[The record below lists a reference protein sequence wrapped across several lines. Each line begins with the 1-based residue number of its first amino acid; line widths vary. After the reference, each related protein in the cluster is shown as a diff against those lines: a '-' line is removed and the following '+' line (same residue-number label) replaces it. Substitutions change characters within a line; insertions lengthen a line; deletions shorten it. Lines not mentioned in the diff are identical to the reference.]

1 MVALSYSA
9 GAAEV
14 NLTTDNAQ
22 GPWNTMT
29 EPTVFVVNGDLELK
43 PAEGS
48 AAATSHVF
56 SSICEYA
63 FKGTANADGTKPTLT
78 IKDYIADTSKGVYLL
93 NSGETGDHYVG
104 KVDPDTVHLD
114 KDGISFSDF
123 EKVDISGNKG
133 FKSLIYN
140 VYYGVRGLLN
150 AEPWGAFYKYSDST
164 GVSFCNIGKLFMKD
178 NTLKNEDGSLI
189 YVQPKTEDAN
199 DWQEQKLEFKNIG
212 EAVFEGNNATAI
224 SSYVRVEFEQIGKL
238 VFANSSK
245 TSGYRKGGAI
255 RVSAPGGSLEFSA
268 PVTYFSL
275 KDCGDVYFLNN
286 KAGYGGAIHITPST
300 KKNDNRFLMSA
311 DKGNIIFKGN
321 TMRVATALGP
331 NFASGGINSNWGS
344 EVLNSIF
351 LAKNSLQTDY
361 SAGHLS
367 FRAQE
372 GKEISFYDPI
382 KDHCPA
388 CDTNPDY
395 TPTYFNGESLEEG
408 LAYGGVIR
416 FSGNYVRD
424 YITMTE
430 EEKAAG
436 EDGLTNF
443 ERRLSKSYKSGFNMK
458 GHLYG
463 GSLIIEDGAILGR
476 TTSSEW
482 FGEQTSTSF
491 DHHQGILEMSRQG
504 AINVCDATF
513 DGKSAILR
521 TEKDCTLV
529 AGNSHKGGNY
539 DGSIDM
545 GKGFSF
551 DFPHFLETAAKTE
564 SMSGLKLN
572 TPLLKL
578 GGKLWVYDNA
588 ATYENAV
595 WKNSHR
601 FMVLDTKEVETTEG
615 DMEAIASTVTESDKV
630 ESPYTYKGSWTM
642 EWKDADKDGV
652 QDELYAIWTPESDR
666 GAITIDPVKRGA
678 LAENSL
684 WSSATNL
691 HTMGNAAM
699 KQLGMARLFNDG
711 RYEKKNIY
719 DGKLGLVE
727 IQTTFIPA
735 LSRHI
740 WVQGLGDFSSHETQ
754 GDVAGYRY
762 NGGGVAVGM
771 DTLLGRYLGYLGIGL
786 GQVWGRNEARGVH
799 EYTKQE
805 STMGTLYWG
814 KGGKLNS
821 RHSWATRAA
830 LSYGQTENR
839 MKSWFGNGQEA
850 HGRFDNKTFF
860 GQLEFIYRTKVREN
874 LYLNFLAGVE
884 YTHGKREAFSESGSY
899 ARDFDS
905 SRLENLSLTPGVEVE
920 HTSSLAGKT
929 WVNTLRLSYVG
940 DVYRKQPE
948 ARVYGRYSDATWTA
962 YSVDPSR
969 HGIRCGWESA
979 LQLNEQWSLN
989 AEYNIEGREKA
1000 IYQQVRAGVS
1010 YLF

>member
-1 MVALSYSA
+1 M
-9 GAAEV
+9 
-14 NLTTDNAQ
+14 
-22 GPWNTMT
+22 
-29 EPTVFVVNGDLELK
+29 
-43 PAEGS
+43 
-48 AAATSHVF
+48 
-56 SSICEYA
+56 
-63 FKGTANADGTKPTLT
+63 
-78 IKDYIADTSKGVYLL
+78 
-93 NSGETGDHYVG
+93 
-104 KVDPDTVHLD
+104 
-114 KDGISFSDF
+114 
-123 EKVDISGNKG
+123 
-133 FKSLIYN
+133 
-140 VYYGVRGLLN
+140 
-150 AEPWGAFYKYSDST
+150 
-164 GVSFCNIGKLFMKD
+164 
-178 NTLKNEDGSLI
+178 
-189 YVQPKTEDAN
+189 
-199 DWQEQKLEFKNIG
+199 
-212 EAVFEGNNATAI
+212 FEGNNATAI
-224 SSYVRVEFEQIGKL
+224 ASSVRVEFEQIGKL
-238 VFANSSK
+238 VFANSTK

-255 RVSAPGGSLEFSA
+255 SVTAPAGSLEFSE

-286 KAGYGGAIHITPST
+286 KAGYGGAIYITPSS
-300 KKNDNRFLMSA
+300 KKNSNRFLMSA
-311 DKGNIIFKGN
+311 DRGNIVFKGN
-321 TMRVATALGP
+321 TMRVVAALGP
-331 NFASGGINSNWGS
+331 SFSSGGINGQWGTD
-344 EVLNSIF
+344 VLNSIYITSQSGQQGD
-351 LAKNSLQTDY
+351 ASM
-361 SAGHLS
+361 GHFS

-382 KDHCPA
+382 KDHCQA
-388 CDTNPDY
+388 CENNPDFI
-395 TPTYFNGESLEEG
+395 PIYFNGESLEEG
-408 LAYGGVIR
+408 RLYGGIIR

-436 EDGLTNF
+436 ENGLTNF
-443 ERRLSKSYKSGFNMK
+443 ERRLAASSKSGFNMNA
-458 GHLYG
+458 HLYG

-476 TTSSEW
+476 TISAEW
-482 FGEQTSTSF
+482 FGEQTATSF

-504 AINVCDATF
+504 AINVCNATF
-513 DGKSAILR
+513 DGKSSILR

-529 AGNSHKGGNY
+529 AGNSHKGGKY

-588 ATYENAV
+588 GTYENAV

-601 FMVLDTKEVETTEG
+601 FMVLDTKDVEKTEG
-615 DMEAIASTVTESDKV
+615 DMDAIASTVTESDKV

-642 EWKDADKDGV
+642 EWLDSDKDGI
-652 QDELYAIWTPESDR
+652 QDELYAIWTPESD
-666 GAITIDPVKRGA
+666 GGTITIDPGKRGA

-699 KQLGMARLFNDG
+699 KQLGMARLFDDG
-711 RYEKKNIY
+711 SYEKKNIF
-719 DGKLGLVE
+719 DDKFGLIE
-727 IQTTFIPA
+727 TRTTFIPA
-735 LSRHI
+735 RRHHL
-740 WVQGLGDFSSHETQ
+740 WTQGLGDFSSHETQ

-786 GQVWGRNEARGVH
+786 GQVWGRNEARSVH

-814 KGGKLNS
+814 KGGRINAQ
-821 RHSWATRAA
+821 HSWATRAA
-830 LSYGQTENR
+830 LSYGQTDNR

-874 LYLNFLAGVE
+874 LYMNFLAGVE

-905 SRLENLSLTPGVEVE
+905 SRLENLSLTPGIEME
-920 HTSSLAGKT
+920 HTGTLASKT

-940 DVYRKQPE
+940 DVYRKQVSM
-948 ARVYGRYSDATWTA
+948 AATVMLHGQPTA
-962 YSVDPSR
+962 LTLP
-969 HGIRCGWESA
+969 GTESA
-979 LQLNEQWSLN
+979 L
-989 AEYNIEGREKA
+989 AGKA
-1000 IYQQVRAGVS
+1000 RCNSMSNGA
-1010 YLF
+1010 